1 MTLYT
6 VRKYNLVELDLVYKT
21 WHFFDSIMQLKG
33 ISLSVHSYL
42 EHKSLLHSFPL
53 LTDLFS
59 SVPLH
64 ETLLTVFSLKL
75 LFSAPWIFITC
86 RLNVSLCFS

>member
-6 VRKYNLVELDLVYKT
+6 LRKYNLVELDLVCKM

-33 ISLSVHSYL
+33 TPLSVHGYL
-42 EHKSLLHSFPL
+42 EHKSLLYSFPL
-53 LTDLFS
+53 LTDLSS

-64 ETLLTVFSLKL
+64 ETLLTVFSLKR
-75 LFSAPWIFITC
+75 LFSSPWILITC
-86 RLNVSLCFS
+86 RLNVWLRFS